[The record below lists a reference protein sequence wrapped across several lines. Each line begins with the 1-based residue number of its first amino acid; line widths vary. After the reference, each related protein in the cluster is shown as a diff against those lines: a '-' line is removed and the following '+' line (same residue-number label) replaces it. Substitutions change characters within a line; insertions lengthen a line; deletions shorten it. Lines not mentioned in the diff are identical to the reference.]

1 MVITA
6 GQAAANNAR
15 AAQAIASCFYVTDEF
30 RLFVNDPPVP
40 FGLAR

>member
-15 AAQAIASCFYVTDEF
+15 AAQAIAPCLYAADER
-30 RLFVNDPPVP
+30 RLFMNDPPVH